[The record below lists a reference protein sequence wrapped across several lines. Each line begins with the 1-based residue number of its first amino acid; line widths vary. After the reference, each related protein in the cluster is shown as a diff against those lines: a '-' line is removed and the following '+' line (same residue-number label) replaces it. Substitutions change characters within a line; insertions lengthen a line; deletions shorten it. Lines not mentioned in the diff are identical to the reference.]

1 MISRIKISLALGLGV
16 ALLSGL
22 SGTASATG
30 IIPAGWTCNGACG
43 SDGADG
49 VVPLSP
55 LGTSQYQF
63 VTTTGGIS
71 GVGVL
76 PTGAVGGET
85 NGSTLATTVFSA
97 KAGDALNFFFDY
109 TTSDGSGFADY
120 AWAELFTGGGTPS
133 ALLFTARTEASGSI
147 VPGLGLPAP
156 AATLSPASVPIMAG
170 LTTWSPLGTWSGQC
184 FLGVGQGCGTTG
196 WVNSNFVIPV
206 AGNYFLEVGVV
217 NALDE
222 EFDSG
227 LAMDGVTVAGVPI
240 NPPTPEPASLLL
252 MGTGLLSLCGIVR
265 RKFQA

>member
-1 MISRIKISLALGLGV
+1 MISRIKVSLVLGLGV

-22 SGTASATG
+22 SGIASATG

-63 VTTTGGIS
+63 VTTTGGIF
-71 GVGVL
+71 GVGAL

-120 AWAELFTGGGTPS
+120 AWAELFKSDGTPS

-147 VPGLGLPAP
+147 VPGSGLPAP
-156 AATLSPASVPIMAG
+156 AATLNPASVPIMAN
-170 LTTWSPLGTWSGQC
+170 LTTWSPLGQWSGQC
-184 FLGVGQGCGTTG
+184 FKIGCGTTG
-196 WVNSNFVIPV
+196 WVNSNFIIPV

-217 NALDE
+217 NALDDQ
-222 EFDSG
+222 FDSG

-240 NPPTPEPASLLL
+240 TTPEPASLLL